1 MKKKLIS
8 LTFVQYYNRD
18 HRISLNGKRQII
30 TLELSK
36 VDEVIEKPAEEM
48 SIQESWAVYFR
59 YLNDKEK
66 RSKINDILDQE
77 EGIAMASEV
86 LINITKDEV
95 ERAKLFSVLKYELD
109 SRSFPDYERREGRKE
124 IIRDYDT

>member
-1 MKKKLIS
+1 M
-8 LTFVQYYNRD
+8 T
-18 HRISLNGKRQII
+18 
-30 TLELSK
+30 
-36 VDEVIEKPAEEM
+36 
-48 SIQESWAVYFR
+48 
-59 YLNDKEK
+59 DKEK

-109 SRSFPDYERREGRKE
+109 SRSFPDFERREGIKEGEQKGKQEIIDLLKSRKTPEE
-124 IIRDYDT
+124 IIRDYDA